1 MRITS
6 RQSAVRTAIRRGSWV
21 LALVALP
28 LVDSNPYHLDVLTTA
43 WLYALLALGLNM
55 IVGFAGLL
63 NLGYAAF
70 FAIGA
75 YSYAL
80 ANLHWGL
87 SFWLG
92 LPFAAAM
99 AGGAGIILGL
109 PAIRARGDYLAI
121 VTLGFGE
128 IVRLVVTNLEP
139 WTGGPNGLMGIA
151 NPALGRYDVG
161 VATAPYYWLTLILVG
176 LVIWVSQRL

>member
-63 NLGYAAF
+63 NL
-70 FAIGA
+70 
-75 YSYAL
+75 
-80 ANLHWGL
+80 
-87 SFWLG
+87 
-92 LPFAAAM
+92 
-99 AGGAGIILGL
+99 
-109 PAIRARGDYLAI
+109 
-121 VTLGFGE
+121 
-128 IVRLVVTNLEP
+128 
-139 WTGGPNGLMGIA
+139 
-151 NPALGRYDVG
+151 
-161 VATAPYYWLTLILVG
+161 
-176 LVIWVSQRL
+176 